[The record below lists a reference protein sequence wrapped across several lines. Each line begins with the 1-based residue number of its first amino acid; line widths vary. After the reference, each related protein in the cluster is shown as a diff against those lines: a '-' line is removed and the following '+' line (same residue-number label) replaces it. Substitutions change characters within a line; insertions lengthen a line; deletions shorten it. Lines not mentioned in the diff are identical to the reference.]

1 MNWLVLKDFSW
12 VSLELCALMLLAAD
26 GHQRRIFTDL
36 LKLRVT
42 DKVMY
47 LIHIIEKKMLYIF
60 FHAWQPRRVFITA
73 QMLEK
78 EDSINTPLIIKLT

>member
-1 MNWLVLKDFSW
+1 
-12 VSLELCALMLLAAD
+12 MLLAAD

-47 LIHIIEKKMLYIF
+47 LIHIIEKNIFIYIF
-60 FHAWQPRRVFITA
+60 FHAWQPKRVFITA

>member
-26 GHQRRIFTDL
+26 GHQRKIFTDL

-47 LIHIIEKKMLYIF
+47 LIHIIEKKIIYIF
-60 FHAWQPRRVFITA
+60 FMHGNPGEF
-73 QMLEK
+73 LSLLK
-78 EDSINTPLIIKLT
+78 C

>member
-1 MNWLVLKDFSW
+1 MNWLVLKDLSW

-26 GHQRRIFTDL
+26 GHQRKIFTDL

-47 LIHIIEKKMLYIF
+47 LKQIIEKN
-60 FHAWQPRRVFITA
+60 VF
-73 QMLEK
+73 MHRNPGEFLSLLK
-78 EDSINTPLIIKLT
+78 C